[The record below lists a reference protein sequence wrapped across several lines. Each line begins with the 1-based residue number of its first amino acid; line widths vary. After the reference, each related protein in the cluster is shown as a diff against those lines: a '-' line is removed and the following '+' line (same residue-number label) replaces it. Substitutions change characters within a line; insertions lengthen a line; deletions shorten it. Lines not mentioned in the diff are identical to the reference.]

1 MSCQFCGKQ
10 FNRGY
15 NLRRHEKEYCPLG
28 AQERNMSQTD
38 SDSQERDFQDDV
50 STTSTEV
57 SEISTDNESETEEEM
72 DPWIPLIEEAKQR
85 SNIAFQEMK
94 EILIN
99 SGLDE
104 QSAKDKAYSNIL
116 PKLQKELENI
126 YMERLLWMKQLKKD
140 SVHKKIMHTEDA
152 LVENDDFDPEEAL
165 EAAVDKRKFLIKRL
179 LKGHN
184 FDEENDDDD
193 DEENDDD

>member
-15 NLRRHEKEYCPLG
+15 NLRRHEKQYCQLG

-38 SDSQERDFQDDV
+38 SDSQESDFQEDV
-50 STTSTEV
+50 STTSTDV
-57 SEISTDNESETEEEM
+57 SEISMTTDNESETEDEM
-72 DPWIPLIEEAKQR
+72 DPWIPLIEEVKQR
-85 SNIAFQEMK
+85 SNIAFEEKK
-94 EILIN
+94 ESLIN

-126 YMERLLWMKQLKKD
+126 YMERLL
-140 SVHKKIMHTEDA
+140 
-152 LVENDDFDPEEAL
+152 
-165 EAAVDKRKFLIKRL
+165 
-179 LKGHN
+179 
-184 FDEENDDDD
+184 
-193 DEENDDD
+193 

>member
-57 SEISTDNESETEEEM
+57 SEISTDNDSETEEEM

-85 SNIAFQEMK
+85 NNISFEEMK
-94 EILIN
+94 ESLIN

-126 YMERLLWMKQLKKD
+126 YMERLLWMKQLK
-140 SVHKKIMHTEDA
+140 A
-152 LVENDDFDPEEAL
+152 LSHYCVSY
-165 EAAVDKRKFLIKRL
+165 KRMSAYEKYHSYAGIR
-179 LKGHN
+179 
-184 FDEENDDDD
+184 
-193 DEENDDD
+193 

>member
-57 SEISTDNESETEEEM
+57 SEISTMTDNESETEEEM
-72 DPWIPLIEEAKQR
+72 DPWIPLIGEAKQR
-85 SNIAFQEMK
+85 SNIAFEEMK
-94 EILIN
+94 ESLIN
-99 SGLDE
+99 CGLDE

-126 YMERLLWMKQLKKD
+126 YMERLVWMKQLKKD
-140 SVHKKIMHTEDA
+140 PVHKKIMQTKDA
-152 LVENDDFDPEEAL
+152 LAENDDFDPEEAL
-165 EAAVDKRKFLIKRL
+165 EAAVHKRKFLIKRL

-184 FDEENDDDD
+184 FDEENDDD
-193 DEENDDD
+193 

>member
-57 SEISTDNESETEEEM
+57 SEISTMTDNESETEEEM

-85 SNIAFQEMK
+85 SNIAFEEMK
-94 EILIN
+94 ESLIN

-140 SVHKKIMHTEDA
+140 SVHKKIMHTKDA

-165 EAAVDKRKFLIKRL
+165 EAAVDMRKFLIKRL

-193 DEENDDD
+193 

>member
-1 MSCQFCGKQ
+1 MSCKFCRKQ

-15 NLRRHEKEYCPLG
+15 NLRRHEKEYCPLR

-50 STTSTEV
+50 SRTSTDV
-57 SEISTDNESETEEEM
+57 SETSMRTDKSETEEEEM

-85 SNIAFQEMK
+85 RNIALQEMK
-94 EILIN
+94 ESLIN
-99 SGLDE
+99 TSLDE
-104 QSAKDKAYSNIL
+104 QSVKDKAFSNML

-126 YMERLLWMKQLKKD
+126 YMERLVWMRQLKKD
-140 SVHKKIMHTEDA
+140 PVHKKIMHTKDA

-165 EAAVDKRKFLIKRL
+165 EAAVDKRKFLIRRL
-179 LKGHN
+179 LKGYD
-184 FDEENDDDD
+184 FDEENDD
-193 DEENDDD
+193 EMQ

>member
-1 MSCQFCGKQ
+1 MVTIYEDTK
-10 FNRGY
+10 
-15 NLRRHEKEYCPLG
+15 
-28 AQERNMSQTD
+28 RNTVPRCTRKKHVSNAD

-57 SEISTDNESETEEEM
+57 SEILAMTDNESETEEEM

-85 SNIAFQEMK
+85 SNIAFEEMK
-94 EILIN
+94 ESLIN

-140 SVHKKIMHTEDA
+140 PVHKKIMYTKDT

-165 EAAVDKRKFLIKRL
+165 EAAVDI
-179 LKGHN
+179 
-184 FDEENDDDD
+184 
-193 DEENDDD
+193 

>member
-15 NLRRHEKEYCPLG
+15 NLRRHEKEYGPLG
-28 AQERNMSQTD
+28 AQERNMSQAD

-85 SNIAFQEMK
+85 SNIAFEEMK
-94 EILIN
+94 ESLIN

-140 SVHKKIMHTEDA
+140 SVHKKIMHTKDA

-165 EAAVDKRKFLIKRL
+165 EAAVDMRKFLIKML

-184 FDEENDDDD
+184 FDEENDDD
-193 DEENDDD
+193 